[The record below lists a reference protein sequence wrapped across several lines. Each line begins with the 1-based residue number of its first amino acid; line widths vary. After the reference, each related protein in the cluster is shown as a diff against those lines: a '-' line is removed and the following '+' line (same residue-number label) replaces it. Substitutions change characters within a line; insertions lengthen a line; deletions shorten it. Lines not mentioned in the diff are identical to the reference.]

1 MDHSFPKSEHLKH
14 KKLFDQLFRHGQRA
28 FQYPVMAVWVE
39 TKLPTN
45 GPIQVGFSAPKKHY
59 KKAVTRNSIKRLMRE
74 SYRLQKHSLYEYL
87 QAHGKQMALL
97 LVTVKTDN
105 TSYEA
110 LQPKI
115 LLLLQEIEEK
125 LRNAE

>member
-1 MDHSFPKSEHLKH
+1 MDQSFPKTEKLKH
-14 KKLFDQLFRHGQRA
+14 RKLFDQLFKHGQRA
-28 FQYPVMAVWVE
+28 FKYPVTAIWVKTE
-39 TKLPTN
+39 LPVSH
-45 GPIQVGFSAPKKHY
+45 PIQVGFSAPKKNY
-59 KKAVTRNSIKRLMRE
+59 RKAVQRNEIKRIMRE
-74 SYRLQKHSLYEYL
+74 AYRVQKHSLFDYL
-87 QAHGKQMALL
+87 ASTEQQIALL
-97 LVTVKTDN
+97 LITVKTNN